1 MEGRPPQAPLALQ
14 LVFVGHYLDQVV
26 EQRLASYGLNRTQ
39 TMILIGLNHRE
50 GIKVHDLRDH
60 ARVVPANVTRS
71 LQSLER
77 LGLVERRPH
86 PTDGRASVPCLTE
99 TGKCVAAE
107 LGTEINRISEE
118 ILREVEPQDLACLEK
133 GLVALRRAFGCRH
146 QLSAAGFHRAEHDP
160 ASVTEENPDVEAR

>member
-14 LVFVGHYLDQVV
+14 LVFAGHYLDHLV
-26 EQRLASYGLNRTQ
+26 EHRLASYGLNRTQ

-86 PTDGRASVPCLTE
+86 PTDRRASVPCLTD
-99 TGKCVAAE
+99 TGRCVAAQ
-107 LGTEINRISEE
+107 LSTEVNRISEE

-133 GLVALRRAFGCRH
+133 GMAALRRAFGR
-146 QLSAAGFHRAEHDP
+146 QSQRSALWKLAAEHDQTGTAEEDP
-160 ASVTEENPDVEAR
+160 SV